1 MIRAQLLI
9 LTFCGLLLGAPVQL
23 ELAERVAQ
31 NVFLQQYHLHNRTE
45 FNIVE
50 TEIIKHEGTNLI
62 YLFHLNP
69 KGFIL
74 VPADDHAVPMLGF
87 GFDHNFKTDNMPV
100 TLQSLMNQYKTEM
113 IAHMNNSN
121 EAQPEIQSQWDGY
134 LSGHYEPVRDR
145 YVTPLLSAEF
155 DQSGSWNNG
164 VTSAIGFTGP
174 VGCVAVAMCQIMH
187 YWGYPETGQGSNY
200 YFEDDY
206 GYLEVN
212 FEDAYY
218 DFNSMAATY
227 ATSSSQLLLY
237 HAGVAVNMDYDHSG
251 SGAWVVGNYPSA
263 FYAMENFFTYSSDMD
278 YEWKDN
284 HSTTEFRNLL
294 KNEIDNNRP
303 VIYQGY
309 DNGGYGGH
317 AWNIDGYSGNNLH
330 CNWGWGGY
338 NNGYFNLNTMGG
350 FPNDQAAIYNLM
362 PQMEAPVA
370 LFEYEI
376 SDLTVSFTDL
386 SGMINEVDIYSWL
399 WDFGDGS
406 SSSSVSPVHTYAVG
420 GQYEVSLIVSNN
432 FGMQSQPHTEIIQL
446 GVTGMP
452 GDVNEDEVL
461 NILDIVIVVNFVL
474 GADSPSANEF
484 SLADLNGDGVL
495 NILDIVTL
503 TNLILDS

>member
-1 MIRAQLLI
+1 
-9 LTFCGLLLGAPVQL
+9 LGAPVQQ
-23 ELAERVAQ
+23 ETAEKVAQ
-31 NVFLQQYHLHNRTE
+31 NVFLQHNHLHNRAE
-45 FNIVE
+45 FNIADI
-50 TEIIKHEGTNLI
+50 EIIKHEGDNLI
-62 YLFHLNP
+62 YIFHLLP
-69 KGFIL
+69 TGFIL
-74 VPADDHAVPMLGF
+74 VPADDQAVPGLAF
-87 GFDHNFKTDNMPV
+87 GFDHDFKSTDMPV
-100 TLQSLMNQYKTEM
+100 SLQSLMNQFKVEM
-113 IAHMNNSN
+113 IAHLENSF
-121 EAQPEIQSQWDGY
+121 EPQPEIQSQWDGY
-134 LSGHYEPVRDR
+134 LSGNFESTRDR
-145 YVTPLLSAEF
+145 EVTPLLSAEF

-187 YWGYPETGQGSNY
+187 YWGYPESGQGSNY

-212 FEDAYY
+212 FEDANY

-263 FYAMENFFTYSSDMD
+263 FYAMENFFRYSSDMA

-284 HSTTEFRNLL
+284 HSTTDFRNLL

-338 NNGYFNLNTMGG
+338 NNGYFNLTTMGG
-350 FPNDQAAIYNLM
+350 FPNDQAVIFNLM

-376 SDLTVSFTDL
+376 SDLTVTFTDL
-386 SGMINEVDIYSWL
+386 SAMINEVNISNWS
-399 WDFGDGS
+399 WDFGDGTS
-406 SSSSVSPVHTYAVG
+406 SNSVSPVHTYVNG

-432 FGMQSQPHTEIIQL
+432 FGMQSEPHLEIIQL
-446 GVTGMP
+446 GSTAMP

-474 GADSPSANEF
+474 GNDNPDANEF
-484 SLADLNGDGVL
+484 SLADLNGDGTL
-495 NILDIVTL
+495 NILDIVSL
-503 TNLILDS
+503 TNLILDV